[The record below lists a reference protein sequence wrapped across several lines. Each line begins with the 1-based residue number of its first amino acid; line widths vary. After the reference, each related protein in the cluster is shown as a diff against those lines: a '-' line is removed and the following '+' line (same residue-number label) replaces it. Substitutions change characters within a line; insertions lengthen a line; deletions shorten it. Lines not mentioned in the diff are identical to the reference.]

1 MKAAGALAIALMLN
15 LFVLTAAAWPSGFF
29 PPYVSFVS
37 KDQPDPPL
45 DQFAAGRLGLIL
57 PSWDDTYLYVAY
69 RYLAGPGFDPAEQ
82 KVLLSVWN
90 EDPFP
95 PSDPEPQADWVA
107 ARAKIPGTTDLQPFD
122 DLAPSPD
129 YTEYRNCNDNSF
141 RTATATLQSMAAKF
155 GASSPQV
162 RHWLDAQDT
171 VFQNCPGSKKN
182 PFIPPPLQGGT
193 RLEQA
198 ERAYQI
204 ASANFYSENFDTAAS
219 MFTAIAADSGSPWRT
234 IAPYLVARTTIRKAT
249 LSGEKNNLVLLAQA
263 EHQLQSIVAGSGP
276 HDLKA
281 SAHGLLSFV
290 GCRLHPEERHAEEV
304 RAIMRP
310 ASERTLAQDL
320 KDYRQCGTPRKQG
333 DYYEDDLDDWLAAFK
348 LGGDPSHAIAK
359 WKQSGS
365 VAWLVASLASIKGS
379 DPNAA
384 ELLKAAEQVRPDA
397 PAYVTA
403 EFHVDRILIEQGKYE
418 EARARLDTIL
428 ARPGAIPPST
438 VNQFLSLRLKLARN
452 LDEYLESALRY
463 PVAIEG
469 DVYPDEFNNP
479 YMQRYAP
486 GPLDDVQMLATG
498 PLFDADSTQVID
510 GWLPLSV
517 LKQIARSNILPPKL
531 RARVALSVWV
541 RAVVIGDRE
550 TARDLAPIVGN
561 LIPALK
567 PSLDAWLAAKTP
579 DDKRFEVALTILR
592 NPGMRPYVESGMG
605 RLTPLGETNPYRDNW
620 WGAIIP
626 PVEPT
631 PSAGAVAQPPIRRYP
646 AFLSDAE
653 KRSSDREWVS
663 LSAIDGAEAL
673 CSVAVRRAEVS
684 PRDERVPE
692 ALYRCID
699 AVHLSPSGEGCNA
712 LAESAFRLLHS
723 RYPKNIW
730 AQKNQFW
737 YRASGSPS
745 QQQR

>member
-1 MKAAGALAIALMLN
+1 
-15 LFVLTAAAWPSGFF
+15 
-29 PPYVSFVS
+29 
-37 KDQPDPPL
+37 
-45 DQFAAGRLGLIL
+45 
-57 PSWDDTYLYVAY
+57 
-69 RYLAGPGFDPAEQ
+69 
-82 KVLLSVWN
+82 
-90 EDPFP
+90 
-95 PSDPEPQADWVA
+95 
-107 ARAKIPGTTDLQPFD
+107 
-122 DLAPSPD
+122 
-129 YTEYRNCNDNSF
+129 
-141 RTATATLQSMAAKF
+141 
-155 GASSPQV
+155 
-162 RHWLDAQDT
+162 
-171 VFQNCPGSKKN
+171 
-182 PFIPPPLQGGT
+182 
-193 RLEQA
+193 
-198 ERAYQI
+198 
-204 ASANFYSENFDTAAS
+204 
-219 MFTAIAADSGSPWRT
+219 
-234 IAPYLVARTTIRKAT
+234 
-249 LSGEKNNLVLLAQA
+249 
-263 EHQLQSIVAGSGP
+263 
-276 HDLKA
+276 
-281 SAHGLLSFV
+281 
-290 GCRLHPEERHAEEV
+290 
-304 RAIMRP
+304 MRP

-620 WGAIIP
+620 WGSHH
-626 PVEPT
+626 T
-631 PSAGAVAQPPIRRYP
+631 
-646 AFLSDAE
+646 
-653 KRSSDREWVS
+653 SSRAD
-663 LSAIDGAEAL
+663 
-673 CSVAVRRAEVS
+673 AVRWGGRATADSQVS
-684 PRDERVPE
+684 GFS
-692 ALYRCID
+692 L
-699 AVHLSPSGEGCNA
+699 
-712 LAESAFRLLHS
+712 
-723 RYPKNIW
+723 
-730 AQKNQFW
+730 
-737 YRASGSPS
+737 
-745 QQQR
+745 